1 MRGCGLL
8 VHRRTRASS
17 IVASVAAIAAVAA
30 LSIMVVGLCFM
41 ATAAAAFQPHLSD
54 QPMLRTASSHRR
66 VLSPSAGFFDE
77 MKEAFDFAM
86 GNPESAPSSAPP
98 PPTETKRKTGNKFFD
113 ALTFVDDG
121 DTAGMSS
128 GNAPSFLDAIKAVVS
143 PGSLTPEERVAAGEG
158 VVWSADYSRAW
169 KAKNGFPSTELSI
182 AEAKEL
188 LEELS
193 LPVPPQAGGGN
204 PS

>member
-1 MRGCGLL
+1 
-8 VHRRTRASS
+8 
-17 IVASVAAIAAVAA
+17 
-30 LSIMVVGLCFM
+30 MVVGLCFM

-98 PPTETKRKTGNKFFD
+98 PPTETKRKTGNKFLD